1 MNMRRLF
8 RTLIYELDLDISIE
22 IDQERE
28 RKSVRRL
35 MPLYYKKKYKTTVS
49 DFMIDVAIAKSLLQ
63 SVSRIPSPDGI
74 TALIKEEPD
83 PPAIPYSDS
92 CLNDL
97 DKTLRLYEYG
107 GWMIE
112 RAQELLRGAKCPAYG
127 MLKARDSIWL
137 TCPVF
142 DEGKLVHI
150 CCANPFSGQLG
161 VAPKL

>member
-8 RTLIYELDLDISIE
+8 KTLTYELDLDISIE
-22 IDQERE
+22 TDQERE

-49 DFMIDVAIAKSLLQ
+49 DFMIDVAIAKSLFPF
-63 SVSRIPSPDGI
+63 VSRIPSPTGI
-74 TALIKEEPD
+74 TALIKGRSN
-83 PPAIPYSDS
+83 PPGIPYNKSSLD
-92 CLNDL
+92 DL
-97 DKTLRLYEYG
+97 ARTLELYEYG

-112 RAQELLRGAKCPAYG
+112 RAQELLRGAKCPVYG
-127 MLKARDSIWL
+127 MLKAKDSMWL

-142 DEGKLVHI
+142 DEGQIAHI
-150 CCANPFSGQLG
+150 CCANPFSGRLG